1 MAKKR
6 KKNAV
11 RPALPGVGEVPG
23 ADFDPARLPEDETA
37 DTAAE
42 GGEVPLGLPISP
54 EEYKR
59 LQKQA
64 RHLKPPS
71 TGSAQEDPAAGSED
85 G

>member
-6 KKNAV
+6 KKNEV
-11 RPALPGVGEVPG
+11 HPALPGVGEAPG
-23 ADFDPARLPEDETA
+23 ADFDPARLPEDQPA
-37 DTAAE
+37 DTPE
-42 GGEVPLGLPISP
+42 GGEVPHGLPISP

-71 TGSAQEDPAAGSED
+71 KGSAQEDPAAGSED